1 MPQTSV
7 KLRRLSFFALCLLA
21 RAALGQDA
29 RQDFLALIDRPRV
42 PTAAEVTEMPSIG
55 SLAAYHFTIASE
67 EHERV
72 PGILIKAGEG
82 AARRLKFVPEPE
94 TQSEERGEWDSD
106 HGTVRECIEAGVAEP
121 VGWYLRDLV
130 ETLNLLANTLDSAG
144 HTEGWRVEFVR
155 ARRGRPKS
163 GSDQMLADGRL
174 KTKIWEEQSR
184 GFKKKESAVEGL
196 KQKTGQGRSTILRK
210 ISRKRSS

>member
-1 MPQTSV
+1 MAKRKRPEKYAKRAPQRKPRYEGLDEWEIDHGAASQAIRNGKPKPV
-7 KLRRLSFFALCLLA
+7 GWYLREATEILNLLA
-21 RAALGQDA
+21 
-29 RQDFLALIDRPRV
+29 DRFDP
-42 PTAAEVTEMPSIG
+42 A
-55 SLAAYHFTIASE
+55 
-67 EHERV
+67 
-72 PGILIKAGEG
+72 EG

-106 HGTVRECIEAGVAEP
+106 HGTVRECLEAGVAEP

-174 KTKIWEEQSR
+174 KMQVLGEGGHVPGQ
-184 GFKKKESAVEGL
+184 KEAAVAAV
-196 KQKTGQGRSTILRK
+196 KQKTGKSRAKIFRA
-210 ISRKRSS
+210 ISRNRPR

>member
-1 MPQTSV
+1 MAKRKRPEKYAKRAPQRKQRYEGLDEWEIDHGAASQAIRNGKPKPV
-7 KLRRLSFFALCLLA
+7 GWYLREATEILNLLA
-21 RAALGQDA
+21 
-29 RQDFLALIDRPRV
+29 DRFDP
-42 PTAAEVTEMPSIG
+42 
-55 SLAAYHFTIASE
+55 
-67 EHERV
+67 
-72 PGILIKAGEG
+72 GEG

-174 KTKIWEEQSR
+174 KTKIWEEQRR
-184 GFKKKESAVEGL
+184 GFKKKEAAVEGL